1 MKKGLDL
8 GSLQQKID
16 KLISNVILIYKMSQ
30 RLGMADGRCFTI
42 NSSNQLYNN
51 YVMKENGISFEDNYS
66 FRKLLQQ
73 KGPELLRPSQ
83 DLQKDAC
90 GSCDKALLKMPN
102 IY

>member
-1 MKKGLDL
+1 
-8 GSLQQKID
+8 
-16 KLISNVILIYKMSQ
+16 MSQ

-42 NSSNQLYNN
+42 NSSSQLYNN

-73 KGPELLRPSQ
+73 KGPELLKPSQ
-83 DLQKDAC
+83 AQQKDQC